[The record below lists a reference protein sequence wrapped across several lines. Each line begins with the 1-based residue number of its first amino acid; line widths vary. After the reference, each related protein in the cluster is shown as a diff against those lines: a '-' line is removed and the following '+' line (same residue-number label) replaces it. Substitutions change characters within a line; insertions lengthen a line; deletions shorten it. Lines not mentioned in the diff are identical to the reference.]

1 MGTIRTYGGKELPIY
16 EKFFVGGISTIRGF
30 KYGEAGPKDEWDEV
44 IGGENQLILNTEWI
58 FPIYK
63 PAGIKGVV
71 FFDAGHGFDD
81 TQGFMLKDMRYGAGF
96 GIRWF
101 SPLGPIRLELGFNLS
116 PKKGERKQ
124 VFDFTI
130 GTQY

>member
-1 MGTIRTYGGKELPIY
+1 LFY
-16 EKFFVGGISTIRGF
+16 FFYPS
-30 KYGEAGPKDEWDEV
+30 
-44 IGGENQLILNTEWI
+44 
-58 FPIYK
+58 
-63 PAGIKGVV
+63 AGIKGVV

-81 TQGFMLKDMRYGAGF
+81 TQGFMLKDMRYGAGL

-116 PKKGERKQ
+116 PKKGEKRQ